1 MHLLIIHS
9 ILYFILKR
17 NEIYTEAHKIELEA
31 VSDTKQSAI
40 GETTHM

>member
-1 MHLLIIHS
+1 MRLLTIYS

-17 NEIYTEAHKIELEA
+17 NEKYTEAQKIELEA
-31 VSDTKQSAI
+31 VSDTKQSAA